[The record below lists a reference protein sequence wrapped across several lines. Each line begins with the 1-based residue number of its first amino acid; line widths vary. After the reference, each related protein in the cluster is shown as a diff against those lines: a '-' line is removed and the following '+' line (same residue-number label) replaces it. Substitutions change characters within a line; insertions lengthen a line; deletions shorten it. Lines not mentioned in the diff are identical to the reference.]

1 MLKLQKEWELNFFKK
16 VLKMSKIIVLKPVYV
31 C

>member
-1 MLKLQKEWELNFFKK
+1 MLKLQKEWELNFFLK